1 MRRALIRARPVL
13 FLPRFAEYGG
23 DFRRHVVTLFYQ
35 KRIAERNLS
44 MTRTLQKHGNSQA
57 LVIEKPLMEATGITM
72 DTPLEI
78 TVSGDAI
85 TIRRANV
92 GFGRETVASLLKELR
107 TEYTPMLENL
117 AK

>member
-1 MRRALIRARPVL
+1 
-13 FLPRFAEYGG
+13 
-23 DFRRHVVTLFYQ
+23 
-35 KRIAERNLS
+35 

-78 TVSGDAI
+78 TVSGDTI
-85 TIRRANV
+85 TIRPANV
-92 GFGRETVASLLKELR
+92 GVSREEMSESLEKIFPRYEQMLK
-107 TEYTPMLENL
+107 NL